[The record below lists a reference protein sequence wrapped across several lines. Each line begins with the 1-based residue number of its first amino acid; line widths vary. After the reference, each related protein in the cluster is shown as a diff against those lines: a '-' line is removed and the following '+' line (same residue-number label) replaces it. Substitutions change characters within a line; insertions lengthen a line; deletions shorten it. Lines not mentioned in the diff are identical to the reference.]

1 MTFFIQ
7 KLIYKHTNLDL
18 DFVVTHFCLG
28 DRVSQRPSLSN
39 SCDICTKP
47 ANRDYCKAWFL
58 RALIIYRR
66 LHRFWDQTLILKD
79 RRITMSQKLRWL
91 KKSFDQKMEIFFC
104 TILVVFFF
112 LFLNDFSSNLSK
124 KNFISI

>member
-28 DRVSQRPSLSN
+28 DQVSQRPSISN

-79 RRITMSQKLRWL
+79 RRITMSQKLQVI
-91 KKSFDQKMEIFFC
+91 KKIFRPENGNLLLYNSCCF
-104 TILVVFFF
+104 FSPFFKRFF
-112 LFLNDFSSNLSK
+112 LKLK
-124 KNFISI
+124 

>member
-18 DFVVTHFCLG
+18 DFAVTHFCLG
-28 DRVSQRPSLSN
+28 VQVSQRPSLSN

-79 RRITMSQKLRWL
+79 RRITMSQKLQVI
-91 KKSFDQKMEIFFC
+91 KKNLSTRKWKSSFVQFLISC
-104 TILVVFFF
+104 CFFF
-112 LFLNDFSSNLSK
+112 PFFKRFFLKLK
-124 KNFISI
+124 